1 MTRNDTVSCHNVEI
15 RERIMTHKQQ
25 KGGNTIPENYTR
37 REEDTIRFDHA
48 FYVDGHEEL
57 CHHTGYEV
65 FIDGIWWGEFED
77 RNGDLHYG
85 N

>member
-1 MTRNDTVSCHNVEI
+1 M
-15 RERIMTHKQQ
+15 
-25 KGGNTIPENYTR
+25 PENYTR
-37 REEDTIRFDHA
+37 REENTIRFDHA
-48 FYVDGHEEL
+48 FYVDGNEEL